1 MKPESAASDSSPRA
15 PSAPQRA
22 PSQITTKKMLWAM
35 AIIYALWLTW
45 MGYVAWVNVQA
56 GNQ

>member
-1 MKPESAASDSSPRA
+1 MKPEKVNAESTPITNAASRL
-15 PSAPQRA
+15 PSHA
-22 PSQITTKKMLWAM
+22 TTKKMLLAT
-35 AIIYALWLTW
+35 AVVYAAWLVW

>member
-1 MKPESAASDSSPRA
+1 MKPSQVTTRRMLAS
-15 PSAPQRA
+15 
-22 PSQITTKKMLWAM
+22 M
-35 AIIYALWLTW
+35 AVVYAVWLAY

>member
-1 MKPESAASDSSPRA
+1 MKPEKVGAETTPIISSSRL
-15 PSAPQRA
+15 PSHA
-22 PSQITTKKMLWAM
+22 TTKKMLLAM
-35 AIIYALWLTW
+35 AVVYGAWLVW

>member
-1 MKPESAASDSSPRA
+1 MKPDPATSSPPTRLPA
-15 PSAPQRA
+15 H
-22 PSQITTKKMLWAM
+22 ITTKKMLWAV
-35 AIIYALWLTW
+35 AVLYGIWLAW